1 MNKLKDNFIG
11 LGFIKQFGGTIV
23 ECGNGKSVTVLKEDR
38 YEDFVK
44 KHYAN
49 NRSKRNKLLLE
60 DIPEKMIE
68 RQMNDTRYISKYIS
82 GVLSNIVR
90 TEDGTDDGVNS
101 KNIVP
106 GNGKITNTLKQD
118 WGLNDIWNDLILP
131 RFERMNQLTNS
142 TDFTARNENHQ
153 KFYQLFR

>member
-1 MNKLKDNFIG
+1 MWKRKI
-11 LGFIKQFGGTIV
+11 
-23 ECGNGKSVTVLKEDR
+23 GNGFKRRS

-106 GNGKITNTLKQD
+106 GT
-118 WGLNDIWNDLILP
+118 
-131 RFERMNQLTNS
+131 ER
-142 TDFTARNENHQ
+142 
-153 KFYQLFR
+153 